1 MNLIRLNPSE
11 PLSRCA
17 FASKPKAPMHA
28 TRLLPVLLALA
39 LIGESAR
46 GSAQTVGVVSH
57 VKIVSDHVEDVSS
70 LEAWKESFIKPG
82 MSDREKALAVWQS
95 VVKFQHQDAPPTEFL
110 QAGDNV
116 LDPIKLFNVYGYSLC
131 SVASANVQALARAA
145 GLQARGW
152 TINQHVVPE
161 LFWDGAW
168 HLLDASLVTQFPRA
182 DGSLAGVEE
191 IVAGVKGWYA
201 AHPELKGN
209 DTRLREF
216 MSGGGWKRGPELLA

>member
-1 MNLIRLNPSE
+1 
-11 PLSRCA
+11 
-17 FASKPKAPMHA
+17 
-28 TRLLPVLLALA
+28 
-39 LIGESAR
+39 
-46 GSAQTVGVVSH
+46 
-57 VKIVSDHVEDVSS
+57 
-70 LEAWKESFIKPG
+70 

-95 VVKFQHQDAPPTEFL
+95 VVKFQHQDAPPNEFL

-182 DGSLAGVEE
+182 DGSLARVEE
-191 IVAGVKGWYA
+191 IVAGVKGWYQ

-216 MSGGGWKRGPELLA
+216 MSGGGWKGGPELLARSPFYDANGWLPAATHGWYNTMQEYDGSTLFRYEAGYSTGYQVNIQLRRGERLTRNWSNRGLHVNS